1 MKAAIPA
8 EQVRPAGLELY
19 AGLCGWTL
27 ARAHARS
34 GDRMAIAAY
43 LGAGDAFDRA
53 VADFARA
60 YADQAERDYALLSR
74 AIKLGKVA
82 VETGV

>member
-1 MKAAIPA
+1 
-8 EQVRPAGLELY
+8 
-19 AGLCGWTL
+19 
-27 ARAHARS
+27 
-34 GDRMAIAAY
+34 MAIAAY